1 MRRKLVE
8 VKMKNVIKEEINIK
22 RLQEIIKESK
32 ESGGRLVALNG
43 YVDEEKNNVLVYT
56 LEFEASRKTY
66 FVRGENNVPT
76 ITRIYRGAE
85 WFEEE
90 IEEMMPIKFEGLER
104 KGRLFLPEEFSVGEG
119 QILIMPLDELKKYKD
134 K

>member
-1 MRRKLVE
+1 
-8 VKMKNVIKEEINIK
+8 MKNVIKEEINIK

>member
-1 MRRKLVE
+1 
-8 VKMKNVIKEEINIK
+8 MKNVIKEEINVK
-22 RLQEIIKESK
+22 RLKDVIKESK

-56 LEFEASRKTY
+56 LEFEASRKSY
-66 FVRGENNVPT
+66 FLRGEKEVPT
-76 ITRIYRGAE
+76 ITTIYRGAE